1 MGVLKRVGWL
11 ALTLLA
17 PCVFV
22 ALQLVAAV
30 AFSVEAAVAASGDA
44 AAAEELY
51 MGSLSS
57 VLLMAQIMTLA
68 VAYPWWRCLKRRRR
82 VTQSA
87 VDASG
92 RQLTVADSS
101 AATAAP
107 GAPGQMGQAG
117 GAVPGDTACEQCVA
131 GEVEVLSYDSS
142 EELGACEPGAAGQ
155 VPEQVEKSVCTAPA
169 RQAVRQP
176 VSALNEAAQDAASAG
191 LPQARPSRGAAQ
203 GGPESVLA
211 AAPVPAPKQ
220 GMALQPI
227 AAPAAVAYVLPDEFS
242 PMPVSSRNKIGLIM
256 LGLGVQ
262 LTVSVALSVVFAL
275 LPNLEQEYAEVM
287 NSGDLGTVALLPILA
302 TAFGAPV
309 VEEVL
314 CRGVAFACA
323 RRALPRVWMANV
335 LQALLFAVLH
345 GNITQGA
352 YAFAIGLVLGGVWL
366 RYRRLGCCI
375 AVHFAVN
382 ASSYVMD
389 LLPFSLPALMAAGV
403 GLLVAGWICARM
415 GERRQAA
422 CQDRAS

>member
-57 VLLMAQIMTLA
+57 VLLMAQVMTLA

-82 VTQSA
+82 VTYNA
-87 VDASG
+87 ADASG
-92 RQLTVADSS
+92 RQLTVADSF
-101 AATAAP
+101 AVTAAP
-107 GAPGQMGQAG
+107 GAPGQMGHAG
-117 GAVPGDTACEQCVA
+117 GVVPGDTACEQCVA
-131 GEVEVLSYDSS
+131 GEVEVLSYDSA
-142 EELGACEPGAAGQ
+142 EGPGGRGSTVVGQAADR
-155 VPEQVEKSVCTAPA
+155 VEKSICAAPGSQMA
-169 RQAVRQP
+169 EQP
-176 VSALNEAAQDAASAG
+176 IPALNEAAPSAASVR
-191 LPQARPSRGAAQ
+191 LPQTCPSQEAAQ
-203 GGPESVLA
+203 RDPDPVPALT
-211 AAPVPAPKQ
+211 PVPAPEQ
-220 GMALQPI
+220 GVAQRQM
-227 AAPAAVAYVLPDEFS
+227 AAPAAETYVLPDEFS
-242 PMPVSSRNKIGLIM
+242 PRPVSPRNKAGLIM

-262 LTVSVALSVVFAL
+262 LTVSVALSFAFAL
-275 LPNLEQEYAEVM
+275 LPQLEQEYTEVM

-302 TAFGAPV
+302 TLGAPV

-382 ASSYVMD
+382 ASSYVMEV
-389 LLPFSLPALMAAGV
+389 LPFSLPALMAAGV
-403 GLLVAGWICARM
+403 GLLVAGWIWTGM
-415 GERRQAA
+415 GERPRAA
-422 CQDRAS
+422 CKDQAS

>member
-17 PCVFV
+17 PCAFV

-82 VTQSA
+82 VA
-87 VDASG
+87 HNAADASG

-101 AATAAP
+101 AVAAAP
-107 GAPGQMGQAG
+107 GAPGRMEQAG

-131 GEVEVLSYDSS
+131 GEVEVLSYDSA
-142 EELGACEPGAAGQ
+142 EGPGDRGSTVADQAADR
-155 VPEQVEKSVCTAPA
+155 VEKSICAAPGSQMA
-169 RQAVRQP
+169 EQP
-176 VSALNEAAQDAASAG
+176 IPALNEAAPSAASAR
-191 LPQARPSRGAAQ
+191 LPQTCPSHEAAQ
-203 GGPESVLA
+203 KDPDPLPALTPVSAPE
-211 AAPVPAPKQ
+211 Q
-220 GMALQPI
+220 GVAQRQM
-227 AAPAAVAYVLPDEFS
+227 AAPAAETYVLPDEFS
-242 PMPVSSRNKIGLIM
+242 PRPVSPRNKAGLIM

-262 LTVSVALSVVFAL
+262 LTVSVALSFAFAL
-275 LPNLEQEYAEVM
+275 LPQLEQEYTEVM

-302 TAFGAPV
+302 TALGAPV

-382 ASSYVMD
+382 ASSYVMEV
-389 LLPFSLPALMAAGV
+389 LPFSLPALMAAGV
-403 GLLVAGWICARM
+403 GLLVAGWIWTGMR
-415 GERRQAA
+415 ERPRTA
-422 CQDRAS
+422 CQDQAL

>member
-17 PCVFV
+17 PCAFV
-22 ALQLVAAV
+22 VLQLVAAV
-30 AFSVEAAVAASGDA
+30 AFSIEAAVAASGDA
-44 AAAEELY
+44 TAAEELY

-57 VLLMAQIMTLA
+57 VLLMAQVMTLA
-68 VAYPWWRCLKRRRR
+68 VAYPWWRLLKRRRR
-82 VTQSA
+82 VA
-87 VDASG
+87 
-92 RQLTVADSS
+92 RS
-101 AATAAP
+101 AA
-107 GAPGQMGQAG
+107 G
-117 GAVPGDTACEQCVA
+117 GEACEECVA
-131 GEVEVLSYDSS
+131 GEVEVLSYSGGG
-142 EELGACEPGAAGQ
+142 ELGAYELDGAGQ
-155 VPEQVEKSVCTAPA
+155 PADQVEKSICSAPGG
-169 RQAVRQP
+169 QAVHESA
-176 VSALNEAAQDAASAG
+176 SALNEAAQSAVSAG
-191 LPQARPSRGAAQ
+191 LPQAGPSYGAAPS
-203 GGPESVLA
+203 GPAPAPALV
-211 AAPVPAPKQ
+211 PVPVPGQ
-220 GMALQPI
+220 GSSQQP
-227 AAPAAVAYVLPDEFS
+227 ASAPAAAAYVLPDEFS
-242 PMPVSSRNKIGLIM
+242 PRPVSPRNKTGLVM

-275 LPNLEQEYAEVM
+275 LPHLEQEYAEVM

-302 TAFGAPV
+302 TALGAPV

-403 GLLVAGWICARM
+403 ALLVAGWVWAGM
-415 GERRQAA
+415 GERGQAA
-422 CQDRAS
+422 WQVQAS

>member
-82 VTQSA
+82 VTHNA
-87 VDASG
+87 ADASG

-101 AATAAP
+101 AAAAAP

-117 GAVPGDTACEQCVA
+117 GAVPGDAACEQCVA
-131 GEVEVLSYDSS
+131 GEVEVLSYDSA
-142 EELGACEPGAAGQ
+142 EGPGDLESDGAGQ
-155 VPEQVEKSVCTAPA
+155 PADRVEKSIRTAPGSQMA
-169 RQAVRQP
+169 EQP
-176 VSALNEAAQDAASAG
+176 IPALNEVAPSAASAG
-191 LPQARPSRGAAQ
+191 LPQACPSRGATQ
-203 GGPESVLA
+203 GGPESVPSL
-211 AAPVPAPKQ
+211 APVPASEQ
-220 GMALQPI
+220 GMALPPI
-227 AAPAAVAYVLPDEFS
+227 AAPAAETYALPDEFS
-242 PMPVSSRNKIGLIM
+242 PRPVSLRNKAGLIM

-275 LPNLEQEYAEVM
+275 LPHLEQEYTEVM

-314 CRGVAFACA
+314 CRGVAFTCA

-382 ASSYVMD
+382 ASSYAMD
-389 LLPFSLPALMAAGV
+389 LLPFSLPALMSAGV
-403 GLLVAGWICARM
+403 GLLVAGWIWTGM

-422 CQDRAS
+422 CQDQAS

>member
-1 MGVLKRVGWL
+1 MGMLKRVGWL

-82 VTQSA
+82 VA
-87 VDASG
+87 HNEADASG

-101 AATAAP
+101 AAAAP
-107 GAPGQMGQAG
+107 GAPGRMEQAG
-117 GAVPGDTACEQCVA
+117 GAVPGDTACEECVA
-131 GEVEVLSYDSS
+131 GEVEVLSYDSA
-142 EELGACEPGAAGQ
+142 EGPGDRGSTVAGQ
-155 VPEQVEKSVCTAPA
+155 SADRVEKSICAAPGG
-169 RQAVRQP
+169 QAVQQP
-176 VSALNEAAQDAASAG
+176 ASALNEAAPSAASAG
-191 LPQARPSRGAAQ
+191 LPQACPSHEAAQ
-203 GGPESVLA
+203 RGSDLMPAL
-211 AAPVPAPKQ
+211 APVPAPEQ
-220 GMALQPI
+220 GMALRSM
-227 AAPAAVAYVLPDEFS
+227 AAPAAAAYALPDEFS
-242 PMPVSSRNKIGLIM
+242 PKQVSPRNTAGLIM

-262 LTVSVALSVVFAL
+262 LTVSVALSFAFAL
-275 LPNLEQEYAEVM
+275 LPQLEQEYTEVM

-302 TAFGAPV
+302 TALGAPV

-345 GNITQGA
+345 GNITQGT

-389 LLPFSLPALMAAGV
+389 LLPFSLPALMSAGV
-403 GLLVAGWICARM
+403 GLLVAGWIWAGM
-415 GERRQAA
+415 GERRLAA
-422 CQDRAS
+422 CQDQAS

>member
-57 VLLMAQIMTLA
+57 VLLMAQVMTLA

-82 VTQSA
+82 VTRNA
-87 VDASG
+87 ADASG
-92 RQLTVADSS
+92 QQLTVADSS
-101 AATAAP
+101 AVAAAP
-107 GAPGQMGQAG
+107 GAPGRMGHAG

-131 GEVEVLSYDSS
+131 GEVEVLSYDSA
-142 EELGACEPGAAGQ
+142 EGPGGRGSTVADQAA
-155 VPEQVEKSVCTAPA
+155 ERVEKSICAAPGSQMA
-169 RQAVRQP
+169 EQP
-176 VSALNEAAQDAASAG
+176 IPALNEAAPSAASAG
-191 LPQARPSRGAAQ
+191 LPQACPSHEAAQ
-203 GGPESVLA
+203 RGSDLMPAL
-211 AAPVPAPKQ
+211 APVPTPEQ
-220 GMALQPI
+220 GITLQPI
-227 AAPAAVAYVLPDEFS
+227 AAPAAAAYALPDEFS
-242 PMPVSSRNKIGLIM
+242 PKPVSPRNTAGLIM

-275 LPNLEQEYAEVM
+275 LPNLEQEYTEVM

-302 TAFGAPV
+302 TALGAPV

-382 ASSYVMD
+382 ASSYVMEV
-389 LLPFSLPALMAAGV
+389 LPFSLPALMAAGV
-403 GLLVAGWICARM
+403 GLLVAGWIWTGM
-415 GERRQAA
+415 GERPRAA
-422 CQDRAS
+422 CKDQAS

>member
-82 VTQSA
+82 VTRNA
-87 VDASG
+87 ADASG

-101 AATAAP
+101 AVAAAP
-107 GAPGQMGQAG
+107 GAPGQMGHAG
-117 GAVPGDTACEQCVA
+117 GVVPGDEVSEQCVA
-131 GEVEVLSYDSS
+131 GEVEVLSYGSA
-142 EELGACEPGAAGQ
+142 EGPGGRGSTVADQAADR
-155 VPEQVEKSVCTAPA
+155 VEKSICAAPGSQMA
-169 RQAVRQP
+169 EQP
-176 VSALNEAAQDAASAG
+176 IPALNEAAPSAASAR
-191 LPQARPSRGAAQ
+191 LPQTCPSHEAAQ
-203 GGPESVLA
+203 KDPDPLPALTPVSAPE
-211 AAPVPAPKQ
+211 Q
-220 GMALQPI
+220 GMALRSM
-227 AAPAAVAYVLPDEFS
+227 AASAAAAYVLPDEFS
-242 PMPVSSRNKIGLIM
+242 PRPVSPRNKAGLIM

-262 LTVSVALSVVFAL
+262 LTVSVALSFAFAL
-275 LPNLEQEYAEVM
+275 LPQLEQEYTEVM
-287 NSGDLGTVALLPILA
+287 NAGDLGTVALLPILA
-302 TAFGAPV
+302 TALGAPV

-382 ASSYVMD
+382 ASSYVMEV
-389 LLPFSLPALMAAGV
+389 LPFSLPALMAAGV
-403 GLLVAGWICARM
+403 GLLVAGWIWTGMR
-415 GERRQAA
+415 ERPRTA
-422 CQDRAS
+422 CQDQAL